1 MCSIWLCVE
10 WKTNVGKTWPLP
22 SRSLESSWFIETTL
36 RQRSCIIVRESQLEK
51 KKHLTVEGGWS
62 EKETSEGGVECAG
75 GEKSGS
81 RMFGLLSSMF
91 QRQLI
96 AKCPTSVSRP
106 IASPPPLFSEV
117 RTTWGLESMF
127 PSESL

>member
-62 EKETSEGGVECAG
+62 EKETSEGGWSVQEERNQVPGRLGCCHQCFR
-75 GEKSGS
+75 GS
-81 RMFGLLSSMF
+81 
-91 QRQLI
+91 
-96 AKCPTSVSRP
+96 
-106 IASPPPLFSEV
+106 
-117 RTTWGLESMF
+117 
-127 PSESL
+127 